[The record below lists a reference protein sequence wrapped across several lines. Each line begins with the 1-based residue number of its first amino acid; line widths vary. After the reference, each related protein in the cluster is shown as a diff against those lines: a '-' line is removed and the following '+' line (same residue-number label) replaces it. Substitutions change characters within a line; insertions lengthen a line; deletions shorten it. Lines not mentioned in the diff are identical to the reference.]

1 MAKIDIRSFND
12 EGVRINIEEMPDD
25 ENGIKVTIDGYIDIP
40 HASEILLPYFLEIHS
55 KIVELKIK
63 LVEVDLTKLSFMNS
77 SAIGSM
83 VQWFSKIPRLSESE
97 KYKMKILYTKNEV
110 WQLMGLK
117 ALKKLLS
124 EQLELVEV

>member
-1 MAKIDIRSFND
+1 MAKIDIKNFND
-12 EGVRINIEEMPDD
+12 EGVRIDVDEMPGD
-25 ENGIKVTIDGYIDIP
+25 ENAIQVVIDGYIDIP
-40 HASEILLPYFLEIHS
+40 HASEILLPYFLEIHNKVVES
-55 KIVELKIK
+55 KMK
-63 LVEVDLTKLSFMNS
+63 LVEVDLTRLSFMNS

-83 VQWFSKIPRLSESE
+83 VQWFSKIPRLSDDE

-124 EQLELVEV
+124 DQLELVEM